1 MRTTALARAVGPV
14 IVVWAMC
21 ALASSAAAAPS
32 AQSLAA
38 PILVGAPPLG
48 TPVGGQRLSGRRL
61 TAVVE
66 LSGSAQPGAQ
76 LALAGACGRVDCEGL
91 TYADHGG
98 RWHTRL
104 RLTTPRVRHEVRV
117 RIAYW
122 PAAPAQAPV
131 VTRVALRASVTPPST
146 ALGPVPAPVADPASD
161 PRPALVM
168 LGDSLAIGTA
178 GPLSLDLA
186 DWNVRFDARI
196 GRPLAEGL
204 SILAWTALPSTRPPA
219 RTVLAFSLFTNDA
232 PADVDELDAA
242 VRASVARLGPHDC
255 ALWATISRPAVH
267 GISYRAANA
276 RLAQLALEPQLAG
289 RLLVVPWAAEVA
301 RHHGWKAHDHVHAT
315 VAGYLARAQLY
326 ADAARSCAA

>member
-1 MRTTALARAVGPV
+1 MPI
-14 IVVWAMC
+14 IVVWAAC
-21 ALASSAAAAPS
+21 ALGPSAVAAPS
-32 AQSLAA
+32 GQSVAA
-38 PILVGAPPLG
+38 PILVGAPALG
-48 TPVGGQRLSGRRL
+48 VPVGAQRLSGRRL

-66 LSGSAQPGAQ
+66 LSGSAQPDAQ

-104 RLTTPRVRHEVRV
+104 RLTTPRGRHDVRV

-122 PAAPAQAPV
+122 PATPAHAPV
-131 VTRVALRASVTPPST
+131 ATRVGLRASVPSPPT
-146 ALGPVPAPVADPASD
+146 APAPVPAPGADPPADS
-161 PRPALVM
+161 RPALVM
-168 LGDSLAIGTA
+168 LGDSLAMGTA
-178 GPLSLDLA
+178 GPLSLDLP

-204 SILAWTALPSTRPPA
+204 GILAGTALPSTELPA

-232 PADVDELDAA
+232 PADVNGLDAA

-255 ALWATISRPAVH
+255 TIWATISRPAAH
-267 GISYRAANA
+267 GMSYRAANA
-276 RLAQLALEPQLAG
+276 RLAQLALEPQMAG

-301 RHHGWKAHDHVHAT
+301 RHQGWKAHDHVHAT
-315 VAGYLARAQLY
+315 AAGYLARAQLY

>member
-1 MRTTALARAVGPV
+1 MPV
-14 IVVWAMC
+14 VAGWAAC
-21 ALASSAAAAPS
+21 ALGSSAVAAPS
-32 AQSLAA
+32 AQSVAA

-48 TPVGGQRLSGRRL
+48 VPVGAQRLSGRRL
-61 TAVVE
+61 TAVME
-66 LSGSAQPGAQ
+66 LSGSAQPDAQ
-76 LALAGACGRVDCEGL
+76 LALAGACGRMDCEGL
-91 TYADHGG
+91 TYSDHGG

-104 RLTTPRVRHEVRV
+104 RLTTPRGRHDVRV

-131 VTRVALRASVTPPST
+131 ATRVALHASAAPPPT
-146 ALGPVPAPVADPASD
+146 APGPVPAPAADPPAD

-204 SILAWTALPSTRPPA
+204 SILAGTALPSTEPPA

-232 PADVDELDAA
+232 PADVNELDAA
-242 VRASVARLGPHDC
+242 VRASVARLGPHD
-255 ALWATISRPAVH
+255 
-267 GISYRAANA
+267 
-276 RLAQLALEPQLAG
+276 
-289 RLLVVPWAAEVA
+289 
-301 RHHGWKAHDHVHAT
+301 
-315 VAGYLARAQLY
+315 LARAQLY